1 MGALDMALVATR
13 YSTTLVPRRYLAE
26 HRRSEIRL
34 RTSTEARARFWIVRA
49 IASAHGVIFQIQL
62 FKPLVSY
69 RQSSRIASRT
79 DKY

>member
-13 YSTTLVPRRYLAE
+13 YSTTLAPRRYLAE
-26 HRRSEIRL
+26 HLEIRDP
-34 RTSTEARARFWIVRA
+34 TEDGTEARARFWIVRA

-69 RQSSRIASRT
+69 RSIT
-79 DKY
+79 L